1 MNDTQPLMP
10 ATPHTPGSPADAL
23 AAQQQEQL
31 QPESSRVGAKR
42 QLRRASAPSSA
53 HGRKQQEKRKRAASS
68 TWPEGRQ
75 RESACSAPAASR
87 AYVEAGKQAR
97 PRSTFSASHGPSVEK
112 GETAAAAAPNVDL
125 CSALPADRAAISI
138 ADQPTPCQ
146 GASVDGGIPSTQTVD
161 PRQLFLADSDAG
173 PSAGAA
179 SSGAFEESTWP
190 DLFGP
195 DGRLKRPPN
204 RYVLWQRSLS
214 AAQRKELSDQV
225 RADPD
230 STSHKHMV
238 KAWNDLAPDKRQRID
253 AQYDALARR
262 FRDTVSSLT
271 ASGQEH
277 RLPKA
282 PVRNKEATRKDS
294 SGPSGTPK
302 KKTSRDTAS
311 VAPSPRQLS
320 ASLDSAGLCT
330 SPQDCGMAEQSV
342 ASSSGA
348 GGDGQ
353 EATGAV
359 RDSRIARLSVFDS
372 ELVRHGPLVKR
383 TSWELPAW
391 VHGPS
396 RVPDA
401 ERPPSPRARFDNAA
415 PLHATHLVS
424 SAVTR
429 HRASSLRF
437 SLPDEEHSGG
447 ASSLL
452 SEQAIFAPP
461 HELPQQQ
468 LQQQESPD
476 EWLMREAADLS
487 AASDMPAAD
496 VAVEPLESECVC
508 TDPPARRS

>member
-1 MNDTQPLMP
+1 
-10 ATPHTPGSPADAL
+10 
-23 AAQQQEQL
+23 
-31 QPESSRVGAKR
+31 
-42 QLRRASAPSSA
+42 
-53 HGRKQQEKRKRAASS
+53 
-68 TWPEGRQ
+68 
-75 RESACSAPAASR
+75 
-87 AYVEAGKQAR
+87 
-97 PRSTFSASHGPSVEK
+97 
-112 GETAAAAAPNVDL
+112 
-125 CSALPADRAAISI
+125 
-138 ADQPTPCQ
+138 
-146 GASVDGGIPSTQTVD
+146 
-161 PRQLFLADSDAG
+161 
-173 PSAGAA
+173 
-179 SSGAFEESTWP
+179 
-190 DLFGP
+190 
-195 DGRLKRPPN
+195 
-204 RYVLWQRSLS
+204 
-214 AAQRKELSDQV
+214 
-225 RADPD
+225 
-230 STSHKHMV
+230 MV

-330 SPQDCGMAEQSV
+330 SPQDCGIAEQSV

-496 VAVEPLESECVC
+496 VAVGVLGTSLGPSQAHRALTHTPPLPAQSLSRANVSAQILQHDVPEVSAALTPAEMSLADRLERQAAMLHDWHMRGMIMDEPDYVPRVTSQRLALVSRAETASRHSSTDLADPELAQPTQAANTSFVGGRGAQSGRWSESMPRPQAAFMDDCGRDAPSRPEGVPHPTHRRAEGC
-508 TDPPARRS
+508 TS